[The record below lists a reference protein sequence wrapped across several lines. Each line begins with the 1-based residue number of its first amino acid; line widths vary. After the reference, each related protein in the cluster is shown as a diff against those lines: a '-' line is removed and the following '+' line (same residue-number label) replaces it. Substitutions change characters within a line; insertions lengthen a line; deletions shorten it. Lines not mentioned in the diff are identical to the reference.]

1 MQTVRSMTW
10 RPLTVTAFGLAL
22 ICAWVAALLALTVS
36 QGYETS
42 APLFLIPVLVA
53 LSLPALM
60 RQAHREE
67 SATLL
72 WLLVAALVLKL
83 GSALVRHYVAFD
95 VYGGA
100 ADAAA
105 YHERGVELSEA
116 FRDGNFRTGLY
127 SLTSTNF
134 IRFLTGVIYTVIG
147 PSRLGGF
154 LFYSWLGFWG
164 LFFFYRAFTVAVP
177 EGRRSSYR
185 GVVLFLPSLLFWPSS
200 IGKEAWMMFALGIA
214 AYGAARVLSG
224 ATLKGLAG
232 AALGLWLA
240 ALVRPHVAGMMA
252 LALAAAYLLRR
263 PRKELRQLAPLAKM
277 LALSILALAA
287 LYLILRTD
295 RFLMESGIDTA
306 GGVSSVLT
314 DVGERTSSGG
324 SEFDSGPSL
333 GSPSRAFLGIGTV
346 LFRPFPFEAHNLQ
359 ALVASL
365 EGIFLLLLSL
375 VRLPW
380 AMAALRSW
388 RRQPYVVF
396 ALAYVGM
403 FVVAFSTVAN
413 FGLLARQRVQLLPMY
428 LVLFSIPPRKEA
440 EMASEQGHG
449 SAPGGDERSQRSRF
463 RPKRRD
469 VVGDEIHRDGEVAHL
484 QALET
489 RVRELEATLE
499 QQDQDQGT
507 SAHQATQEI
516 ADAAVRDAFWGP
528 EDPLE
533 VSGPTVRLDPPDGDG
548 PVDRQEPAEG
558 NMPTKGVEPPD
569 PASPV
574 NDGPERLND
583 ASEPAGSSQP
593 EESDRVD
600 ELNGIMSRR
609 IAEALRCVD
618 HEAEQLR
625 ADAQEE
631 TQRIVDAARLEAQGI
646 REEALAMRAEARD
659 ALLEARARA
668 DQADLSIAQQRKQI
682 VADLE
687 TLRALIASAL
697 GDLNREQ
704 GPATGGSAS
713 TAAGPAA

>member
-116 FRDGNFRTGLY
+116 FRDGNFHTGLY

-177 EGRRSSYR
+177 EGRTSSYR

-333 GSPSRAFLGIGTV
+333 GSPSRAFLGVGTV

-359 ALVASL
+359 AFAASL

-380 AMAALRSW
+380 AIAAFRSW

-413 FGLLARQRVQLLPMY
+413 FGLLARQRVQLLPVY

-440 EMASEQGHG
+440 EMASEQSYG
-449 SAPGGDERSQRSRF
+449 SAPGGGERSQASRF

-469 VVGDEIHRDGEVAHL
+469 VVGDEIHRDGDVAHL

-489 RVRELEATLE
+489 RVRELEATVR
-499 QQDQDQGT
+499 QQDHEEDT
-507 SAHQATQEI
+507 SAHQETHEM
-516 ADAAVRDAFWGP
+516 DPAARVAFWGG
-528 EDPLE
+528 DNRDE
-533 VSGPTVRLDPPDGDG
+533 VNGPAARIDPDGDG

-558 NMPTKGVEPPD
+558 NSPTEGVEPPD

-574 NDGPERLND
+574 REGPERLMD
-583 ASEPAGSSQP
+583 TSEPAGSPQA
-593 EESDRVD
+593 EETDRGD
-600 ELNGIMSRR
+600 ELHGIMASR

-618 HEAEQLR
+618 HEAERLR

-631 TQRIVDAARLEAQGI
+631 AQRIVDAGRSEAHGI
-646 REEALAMRAEARD
+646 REEAVAMRAEAR
-659 ALLEARARA
+659 AVLLEARARA
-668 DQADLSIAQQRKQI
+668 DQNDLSIAQQRKQI

-687 TLRALIASAL
+687 TLRALVASAL

-713 TAAGPAA
+713 TAAGPGA